1 MISERSRGCSA
12 GGNRGPNSTA
22 VASLRGGATLR
33 ARAGIGGWGAAQ
45 GMAGPVA
52 VRTVA
57 PWWWVHGDGLAES
70 LCVGEGDAEG
80 GGGEA
85 VCGMVS
91 ESESASMSGAAAAV
105 EGGVV
110 AAPDLGFAL
119 WVHVL
124 RCVPLRSLDK
134 CCRVSREW
142 RRAARESLG
151 GRTSLDF
158 SGTIAGDGVIRAAVM
173 MATTS
178 AALPPSSSCSF
189 TPGLVHLDLWGT
201 RPSALGLLALA
212 RDSRFARLESLSLW
226 GTCLGPR
233 LGVKKERGG
242 AEGERGFRQG
252 AEDEGLD
259 AGLADVLGRIL
270 EDLPRG
276 LRALNLG
283 GTSAGDACLALLHG
297 SKSADLESLL
307 LSGTRVTDEGVL
319 AWVKAVDARCTLKQL
334 SLWGCRDIVGKA
346 EASLY
351 ARWPSLS
358 LIGGQV

>member
-1 MISERSRGCSA
+1 
-12 GGNRGPNSTA
+12 
-22 VASLRGGATLR
+22 
-33 ARAGIGGWGAAQ
+33 
-45 GMAGPVA
+45 
-52 VRTVA
+52 
-57 PWWWVHGDGLAES
+57 
-70 LCVGEGDAEG
+70 
-80 GGGEA
+80 
-85 VCGMVS
+85 MVS
-91 ESESASMSGAAAAV
+91 ESESASVSGAAAAV

-119 WVHVL
+119 WVRVL

-142 RRAARESLG
+142 RRAAQESLG

-158 SGTIAGDGVIRAAVM
+158 SGTIAGDGVIRAAVV
-173 MATTS
+173 MATAS
-178 AALPPSSSCSF
+178 AASPPSSSCSF
-189 TPGLVHLDLWGT
+189 APGLVHLDLWGT

-212 RDSRFARLESLSLW
+212 RDGRFARLESLSLW

-233 LGVKKERGG
+233 LGVKK
-242 AEGERGFRQG
+242 EGERGFRQG

-283 GTSAGDACLALLHG
+283 GTSADDACLALLNG

-319 AWVKAVDARCTLKQL
+319 AWVKAVDARCALKQL
-334 SLWGCRDIVGKA
+334 SLWGCRDIAGKA

-351 ARWPSLS
+351 ARWPGLS